1 MENTERPV
9 IIFKKIIW
17 NKKGKNITGE
27 GQSLSCKLGFIA
39 QLSLPLRGRGTVLA
53 TVDEGNEVCTDNS
66 LSYLHITP
74 NTRNLL
80 KIETK
85 FYKKAVRAIQMA
97 IPSSVRRS
105 PATFPSGEG

>member
-1 MENTERPV
+1 M
-9 IIFKKIIW
+9 
-17 NKKGKNITGE
+17 
-27 GQSLSCKLGFIA
+27 
-39 QLSLPLRGRGTVLA
+39 RGRGTVLA

-74 NTRNLL
+74 NTRNFL
-80 KIETK
+80 KIKTK

-105 PATFPSGEG
+105 PATFPSGEGYPINQNLRKKKEKPVGLPSFKKTLFIYL

>member
-1 MENTERPV
+1 MRRGNPTAFLFV
-9 IIFKKIIW
+9 
-17 NKKGKNITGE
+17 
-27 GQSLSCKLGFIA
+27 KLGFIGY
-39 QLSLPLRGRGTVLA
+39 LSLPLRGRGTVLA

-74 NTRNLL
+74 NTRNFL

-97 IPSSVRRS
+97 IPSSVRHS
-105 PATFPSGEG
+105 PATFPSGEGSR